1 MGAVRELGHLGE
13 TTLMRLARNQRG
25 EMDYPMH
32 PDLKVGN
39 TFTDFELPD
48 QDGTSQKLSK
58 LIRGFPTVLI
68 FSRGYY

>member
-1 MGAVRELGHLGE
+1 
-13 TTLMRLARNQRG
+13 
-25 EMDYPMH
+25 MDYPMH

-48 QDGTSQKLSK
+48 QDSKSQKLSE

-68 FSRGYY
+68 FGRGYY